1 MGYELG
7 DNRESESKVVESD
20 EMKNLTEMREGKN
33 VLEEEIERMVEEE
46 EEDGLAKDYLEEPAE
61 LGAQDGGEGVD
72 NEQEENEE
80 LERGNALNEVEEEKD
95 QPSSD
100 IKEPEPLELDGNITL
115 QVPSID
121 DAFDGMDVIA
131 DGLDG
136 DYEEFDAG
144 KASCAREDTRGSTVN
159 ILVPKSDR
167 DINNMEVDENHT
179 LDDVD
184 GSSMLDT
191 QQPHDCRSNGI
202 SLRKFDGDL
211 AAEPVSSSHQGMD
224 APVSGSAP
232 EVGMVKKEFI
242 DDTSVE
248 EPQMNVSDRR
258 NVFETETSDGGESGT
273 EEEQSAFMKE
283 LENFC
288 KEKSL
293 EFKPPKFYG
302 EPLNLLKTCTTV
314 SWTFRIFYE
323 KALLDYERHRTRAGE
338 LDIAVSLSEPVNP
351 DNQAGNN
358 SAPGSGRA
366 RRDAATRAMQGWH
379 SHRLLGNG
387 EVSDPII
394 KDKSSTPLQKQE
406 KQPKIIG
413 PVKRKKPPTV
423 DGSRATP
430 TKVTKTQSDSEVID
444 IGQPADWVKIN
455 VRITKDCYEVYA
467 LVPGLLRE
475 EVRVQSDPVGRLV
488 ITGEPE
494 HPDNPWGVTPFKKV
508 VSLPSR
514 IDQHQTS
521 AVVTLHGQL
530 FVRVPFEQSD

>member
-1 MGYELG
+1 MGDKLG
-7 DNRESESKVVESD
+7 DNPESESKVVESD
-20 EMKNLTEMREGKN
+20 EMKNITEMQEGEK
-33 VLEEEIERMVEEE
+33 VLEEEIERMVGEEG
-46 EEDGLAKDYLEEPAE
+46 EDGLAKDYLEEPVE
-61 LGAQDGGEGVD
+61 LGVQDGGEGVE
-72 NEQEENEE
+72 NEQEENED
-80 LERGNALNEVEEEKD
+80 LEREDVLNEVEEEKG
-95 QPSSD
+95 QPSSA
-100 IKEPEPLELDGNITL
+100 IKEPELLELDGNITL

-121 DAFDGMDVIA
+121 DAFDGMDAIE

-136 DYEEFDAG
+136 DYEGFDAG
-144 KASCAREDTRGSTVN
+144 KASCAREDKRGSTEN

-167 DINNMEVDENHT
+167 DINNMEVNEKHS

-191 QQPHDCRSNGI
+191 QQPHDFRSNGS

-211 AAEPVSSSHQGMD
+211 GAEPVSSSRQEMD

-248 EPQMNVSDRR
+248 EPQLNVSDRR

-283 LENFC
+283 LGNFC

-351 DNQAGNN
+351 ENQAGNN

-387 EVSDPII
+387 E
-394 KDKSSTPLQKQE
+394 DKSSTPLQKQE

-444 IGQPADWVKIN
+444 IGQPANWVNIN

-514 IDQHQTS
+514 IDPHQTS